1 MPLSRRS
8 TIYFDPQ
15 VHQAL
20 KLRAATSDRSLSENV
35 DEASRLLMGEDQE
48 DLDAF
53 DNRIKEPEITYKS
66 LLKDLKKHGKI

>member
-20 KLRAATSDRSLSENV
+20 KLRAATSDRSLSEIV

-53 DNRIKEPEITYKS
+53 DNRIKEPEITYES